1 MTISQKQLEEMRNAD
16 PDSIMGMAH
25 NLFELINTHQEITG
39 TQILVENSA
48 TGDIHNVAE
57 DGLPTPEPEPS
68 YDFCCYEHAS
78 RGGSCHD

>member
-1 MTISQKQLEEMRNAD
+1 MNNQVIVGQKIKKQ
-16 PDSIMGMAH
+16 
-25 NLFELINTHQEITG
+25 ELINTHQEITG
-39 TQILVENSA
+39 TQILVENPA
-48 TGDIHNVAE
+48 TGDIHKVAE

>member
-16 PDSIMGMAH
+16 PDSIMGMAN
-25 NLFELINTHQEITG
+25 NLFELVKKHEQITG
-39 TQILVENSA
+39 TKILVEN
-48 TGDIHNVAE
+48 
-57 DGLPTPEPEPS
+57 PTPEPEPS

>member
-25 NLFELINTHQEITG
+25 NLFELINKHQEITG
-39 TQILVENSA
+39 TQILVENPSN
-48 TGDIHNVAE
+48 GDIHYVPE